1 MSQVARLSSKG
12 QVTVPA
18 RIRKTLHVSSGDL
31 IAWDVDE
38 QGRVTIRR
46 VAPLDIDY
54 LAAVNGTLSEWTSR
68 EDDEAY
74 GNL

>member
-1 MSQVARLSSKG
+1 MPHLARISSKG

-18 RIRKTLHVSSGDL
+18 RIRKALHVSSGDL
-31 IAWDVDE
+31 IAWDLDE

-46 VAPLDIDY
+46 VAPLDADY
-54 LAAVNGTLSEWTSR
+54 LAALNSTLSEWTSR

-74 GNL
+74 GDL